1 MNTRAWPAPAKL
13 NLFLR
18 ITGRRTDGYHTLQ
31 TVFQFLDYGDA
42 LRFRVRDD
50 GVIRALHRIAGVG
63 EEHDLCLRAAKLLQR
78 AGGVG
83 QGADIELDKRL
94 PLGAGL
100 GGGSSDAATTVLA
113 LNRLWGLHWPED
125 KLAQLGLQLG
135 ADVPVFVRGVAAW
148 AEGVGEQ
155 LTPLELDEPWYVVL
169 TPDCQVSTREIFN
182 APDLTRNS
190 APITMRAFIEGAER
204 PGNDCE
210 AAVCKR
216 HPAVR
221 KALDRLM
228 PFAPARMTG
237 TGSAVFAAFAE
248 EARARAVLSE
258 IAAHWPPGWQ
268 GFVAQGKN
276 RSPLHEMLAGEQY

>member
-1 MNTRAWPAPAKL
+1 
-13 NLFLR
+13 
-18 ITGRRTDGYHTLQ
+18 
-31 TVFQFLDYGDA
+31 
-42 LRFRVRDD
+42 
-50 GVIRALHRIAGVG
+50 
-63 EEHDLCLRAAKLLQR
+63 
-78 AGGVG
+78 
-83 QGADIELDKRL
+83 
-94 PLGAGL
+94 
-100 GGGSSDAATTVLA
+100 
-113 LNRLWGLHWPED
+113 
-125 KLAQLGLQLG
+125 
-135 ADVPVFVRGVAAW
+135 
-148 AEGVGEQ
+148 
-155 LTPLELDEPWYVVL
+155 WYVVL

-221 KALDRLM
+221 EALDRLM

-258 IAAHWPPGWQ
+258 IAAHWPRGWQ
-268 GFVAQGKN
+268 GFVARGKN